1 MKRNGENKGRSLW
14 EGEREGVVFVFWEN
28 KKMGKL
34 CSLLK
39 NAL

>member
-1 MKRNGENKGRSLW
+1 MKGSGENKGRSLW
-14 EGEREGVVFVFWEN
+14 EGVVFVFWEN